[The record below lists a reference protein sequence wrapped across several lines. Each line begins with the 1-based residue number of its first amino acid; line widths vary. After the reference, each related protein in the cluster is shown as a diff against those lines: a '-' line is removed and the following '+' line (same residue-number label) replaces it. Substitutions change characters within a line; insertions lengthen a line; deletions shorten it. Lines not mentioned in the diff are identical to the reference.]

1 MIWIGHW
8 ILKRHTDLQFQ
19 YANFTNDAYNKSGK
33 GSLRLQLINQRADFA
48 FALFTGGLS
57 AVRLKHVFSIFFCV
71 MYWHWIVWMVFDDDL
86 FCTVIAEADCC
97 LKQSDVWK
105 SKGARLPSAG
115 TREILE
121 WSKFKLW
128 TCFCQCNA
136 RVIVVWLP
144 MHVHSSFSLWT
155 SAWLL
160 ITW

>member
-1 MIWIGHW
+1 MDRTLNFEEAHGPTVPVCKLHEWC
-8 ILKRHTDLQFQ
+8 LQQ
-19 YANFTNDAYNKSGK
+19 EWEGVLEAAADQPESG
-33 GSLRLQLINQRADFA
+33 LRIC
-48 FALFTGGLS
+48 ALHRRPLGCKTKACL
-57 AVRLKHVFSIFFCV
+57 LNFFCV

-144 MHVHSSFSLWT
+144 KHVHSSFSLWT